1 MDKVKIMIKRLKK
14 ELQINIED
22 KEGQLF
28 LGEKN
33 KEMRLIMLRPNEIME
48 FCEFAGTN
56 AEDILIWVGK
66 SLGKIFM
73 EKFFYNKEWSSEA
86 MVTKKEVILG
96 TLEVLMLMGYGVL
109 TGMFKKDHIIISVY
123 NSLATQEKGNIM
135 AKNLCLLYNG
145 IFSGVFDELGID
157 VDGEEVECILTG
169 GDKCSFKFDLLVDEI
184 EDSLVDDDMS
194 DLVVS
199 GFLASL

>member
-1 MDKVKIMIKRLKK
+1 MIKRLKK

-28 LGEKN
+28 LGDKN
-33 KEMRLIMLRPNEIME
+33 KDLRLVMLRPNEIME

-73 EKFFYNKEWSSEA
+73 EKFFSNKDWSNEIIA
-86 MVTKKEVILG
+86 TKKEVVLG
-96 TLEVLMLMGYGVL
+96 TLEVMMLMGYGML
-109 TGMFKKDHIIISVY
+109 TGIFKKDHIIINVY
-123 NSLATQEKGNIM
+123 ESLATQEKGNIM
-135 AKNLCLLYNG
+135 AKNLCLLYLG
-145 IFSGVFDELGID
+145 IFNSFFDVLGID
-157 VDGEEVECILTG
+157 VDGEEVECVLTG
-169 GDKCSFKFDLLVDEI
+169 GDKCSYKFDLLIDKI
-184 EDSLVDDDMS
+184 DDSLVDDDMS

-199 GFLASL
+199 DFLASL